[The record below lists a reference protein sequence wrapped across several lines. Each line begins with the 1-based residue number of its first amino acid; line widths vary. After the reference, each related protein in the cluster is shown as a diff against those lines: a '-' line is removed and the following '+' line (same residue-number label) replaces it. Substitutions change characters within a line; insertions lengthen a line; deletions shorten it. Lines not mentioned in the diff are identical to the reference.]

1 MSRPRVV
8 DTEDGHRIEVRVD
21 AAEDGSEVLIM
32 LVHSRNDEIVAVL
45 EIDPADLR
53 YLLTGEG

>member
-1 MSRPRVV
+1 VSRPRVV
-8 DTEDGHRIEVRVD
+8 DTEDGHRVEVRVD
-21 AAEDGSEVLIM
+21 ATEDGSEVLIM

>member
-8 DTEDGHRIEVRVD
+8 DTDDGHRVEVRSD
-21 AAEDGSEVLIM
+21 LAEDGSEVLTM
-32 LVHSRNDEIVAVL
+32 VVESRNGEVVAII